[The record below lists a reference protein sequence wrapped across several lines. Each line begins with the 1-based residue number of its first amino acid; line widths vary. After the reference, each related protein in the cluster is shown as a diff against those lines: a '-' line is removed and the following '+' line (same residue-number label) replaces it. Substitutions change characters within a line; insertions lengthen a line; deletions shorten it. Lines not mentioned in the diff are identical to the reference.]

1 MDQWEIIA
9 RLRKSHSA
17 RCGHVKRR
25 MFAGEPLKGK
35 TLEFALEMI
44 ASRDSFSDKDLLNE
58 MTRKIR
64 AKIPLTEYEAHI
76 LVDVLLVHS
85 KIEGGSLHQNADRR

>member
-1 MDQWEIIA
+1 MDQWEVIA

-25 MFAGEPLKGK
+25 ILAGESLKRK
-35 TLEFALEMI
+35 TLEFALEII
-44 ASRDSFSDKDLLNE
+44 ASHDSFSDNKLLNE
-58 MTRKIR
+58 MARKLR
-64 AKIPLTEYEAHI
+64 AKIPLTDYEAHI

-85 KIEGGSLHQNADRR
+85 KIEGGF